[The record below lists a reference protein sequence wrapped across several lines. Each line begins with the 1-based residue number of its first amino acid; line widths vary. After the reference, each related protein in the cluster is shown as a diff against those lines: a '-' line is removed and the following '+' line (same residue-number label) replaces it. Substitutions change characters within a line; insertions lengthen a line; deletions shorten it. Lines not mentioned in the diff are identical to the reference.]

1 MRTDVFA
8 AFFLASLTLTGA
20 QSEREP
26 RVSEPATYWGMC
38 GASAAAPVG
47 TNLFV
52 VADDETSR
60 LRIYRRD
67 QGGPALD
74 MVDLSGLLELERGAP
89 ETDIE
94 GAARLGE
101 VVYWITSHS
110 RNRRGREHPNR
121 CRFFGTALQAPNN
134 RLEVSLVG
142 RPYKDLLQDLI
153 AAPAL
158 RPFNLEAAS
167 RLPPK
172 ARGGLNIE
180 GLCATLDNQLLI
192 GFRSP
197 VPNGSALLVPLTNP
211 KEMLAGQRAQF
222 GPPVQLDLQGRG
234 IRDMAY
240 SGGQYLIVASAPEGG
255 GKSRLYRWAGGEAK
269 PKHLKDVDLKGLNP
283 EAIVVYPDQGLQ
295 EVQLLSDD
303 SRHRLAGVP
312 CEDLRPAQRRFRAVW
327 VTLDLAGREP
337 SVSLSPE

>member
-8 AFFLASLTLTGA
+8 ALLLASLTLSWA
-20 QSEREP
+20 QSERER
-26 RVSEPATYWGMC
+26 RVSEPATYLGMC
-38 GASAAAPVG
+38 GASAAAAVG

-74 MVDLSGLLELERGAP
+74 TVDLSGVLELERGAS

-121 CRFFGTALQAPNN
+121 CRFFGTGLQAQNN
-134 RLEVSLVG
+134 RLAVSLVG

-158 RPFNLEAAS
+158 RAFNLEAAS

-180 GLCATLDNQLLI
+180 GLCATPDNQLLI
-192 GFRSP
+192 GFRNP
-197 VPNGSALLVPLTNP
+197 VPNGAALLVPLTNP
-211 KEMLAGQRAQF
+211 AEVLAGQRARF
-222 GPPVQLDLQGRG
+222 GPPLQLDLEGRG

-240 SGGQYLIVASAPEGG
+240 CDGEYLLVAGAVDGG
-255 GKSRLYRWAGGEAK
+255 GKSRLYRWAGGGAK
-269 PKHLKDVDLKGLNP
+269 PKHLKGVDLKGLNP
-283 EAIVVYPDQGLQ
+283 EAIVVYPDHGSQ

-303 SRHRLAGVP
+303 SSHRQGGIP

-327 VTLDLAGREP
+327 VTLGLARREP
-337 SVSLSPE
+337 SGSLTPD